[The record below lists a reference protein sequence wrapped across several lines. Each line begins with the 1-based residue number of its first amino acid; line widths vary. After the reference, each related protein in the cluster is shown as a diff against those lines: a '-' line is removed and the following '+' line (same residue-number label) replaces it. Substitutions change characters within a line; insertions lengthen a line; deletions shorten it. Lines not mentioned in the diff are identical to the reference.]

1 MFAALFGAV
10 MSSLDS
16 MLNSASTIFTKDLYE
31 RHWARKPPSQRR
43 LVTVGRLATG
53 SFVVFACLLA
63 PELRHMGAI
72 YDYMQ
77 QAWNFIWPGILAAF
91 LWGIVLPRAPSAAG
105 VAGLVAG
112 VPLYAFFNLG
122 LGVPYLNAAALSFVV
137 ASVLMLLIT
146 WRRPLE
152 EPRALPDAAAVKMKP
167 APGARLAG
175 LALVAATVALYL
187 VFW

>member
-1 MFAALFGAV
+1 

-31 RHWARKPPSQRR
+31 RHWARERPSQRR
-43 LVTVGRLATG
+43 LVTVGRLATA
-53 SFVVFACLLA
+53 SFVVFACVLA

-91 LWGIVLPRAPSAAG
+91 LWGIVLPRTPSAAG
-105 VAGLVAG
+105 VAGLLAG
-112 VPLYAFFNLG
+112 VPLYALFNLG
-122 LGVPYLNAAALSFVV
+122 LGVAYLNAAALSFVV
-137 ASVLMLLIT
+137 TSALMLLIT

-152 EPRALPDAAAVKMKP
+152 EPRTLPDAPAVAMQP
-167 APGARLAG
+167 APGARPVG
-175 LALVAATVALYL
+175 FALIAATVALYV